1 MYNILKGRLTGIRVL
16 LLAGTLGLILLGIAT
31 IYAVGN
37 PAESSESALASGN
50 SSLWK
55 KQAVFA
61 GLSVL
66 AFIGVNLFHYRSLG
80 SISYWIYAFVLV
92 LLAVLLFSRYV
103 VELPFAPPRQGVHRW
118 IVPHP
123 KLPRIQPSELC
134 KLAYILSLA
143 WYLRYRSNYRSMRS
157 LIGPFAVTLLPMIL
171 ILPEPDLGTVLLLM
185 PTLFVMLFIAGA
197 KVKHL
202 AIIILLALLV
212 SPVLWTKMNNY
223 QRIRIS
229 SVVLQNEWFQEKA
242 ADNPFNTLEI
252 CCSGRRLERARIQKG
267 CVH

>member
-1 MYNILKGRLTGIRVL
+1 ML

-92 LLAVLLFSRYV
+92 LLAVLLF
-103 VELPFAPPRQGVHRW
+103 
-118 IVPHP
+118 
-123 KLPRIQPSELC
+123 
-134 KLAYILSLA
+134 
-143 WYLRYRSNYRSMRS
+143 
-157 LIGPFAVTLLPMIL
+157 
-171 ILPEPDLGTVLLLM
+171 
-185 PTLFVMLFIAGA
+185 
-197 KVKHL
+197 
-202 AIIILLALLV
+202 
-212 SPVLWTKMNNY
+212 
-223 QRIRIS
+223 
-229 SVVLQNEWFQEKA
+229 
-242 ADNPFNTLEI
+242 
-252 CCSGRRLERARIQKG
+252 
-267 CVH
+267 

>member
-1 MYNILKGRLTGIRVL
+1 
-16 LLAGTLGLILLGIAT
+16 
-31 IYAVGN
+31 
-37 PAESSESALASGN
+37 
-50 SSLWK
+50 
-55 KQAVFA
+55 
-61 GLSVL
+61 
-66 AFIGVNLFHYRSLG
+66 
-80 SISYWIYAFVLV
+80 
-92 LLAVLLFSRYV
+92 
-103 VELPFAPPRQGVHRW
+103 QGVHRW
-118 IVPHP
+118 IVLHP
-123 KLPRIQPSELC
+123 NLPKIQPSELC
-134 KLAYILSLA
+134 KLAYILALA

-157 LIGPFAVTLLPMIL
+157 LIGPFAVTLLPMVL

-242 ADNPFNTLEI
+242 ADNQQ
-252 CCSGRRLERARIQKG
+252 CCPSE
-267 CVH
+267 